1 MAESN
6 VEASQRDAS
15 EGKAQPS
22 PVAVAEVAENAGRE
36 ILIHLEFRTEVGI
49 PQKHPAHV
57 TETDSVDPN
66 PPAVEEIKL
75 DQPQPVFA
83 VDHHAAP
90 PEEAILEEAAE
101 VFRPTERGQLEK
113 GSRPALRVNELHTD
127 AACRPVTSGSR

>member
-6 VEASQRDAS
+6 VEASQYDAS

-49 PQKHPAHV
+49 SQKHPAHV

-66 PPAVEEIKL
+66 PPPVEEIKL
-75 DQPQPVFA
+75 DQHQPVLV

-90 PEEAILEEAAE
+90 PEEAILKEAAE
-101 VFRPTERGQLEK
+101 VFRPTDRGQLKK
-113 GSRPALRVNELHTD
+113 GSRPALRVNELRTG
-127 AACRPVTSGSR
+127 AAFHPVTSESR